1 MDFFWSGMPDLNF
14 EHQEVKQ
21 EMKNVA
27 NFWLNKGVDGF
38 RLDAIKYL
46 IENGSNLENTP
57 ATFSLIEEFNY
68 EFKNTSSES
77 FSMGEVWSN
86 TNSILPYVQ
95 EGRLDACF
103 DFDLA
108 SDILNSVNSGELE

>member
-1 MDFFWSGMPDLNF
+1 MPDLNF

-46 IENGSNLENTP
+46 VENGSNLENTP
-57 ATFSLIEEFNY
+57 S
-68 EFKNTSSES
+68 
-77 FSMGEVWSN
+77 
-86 TNSILPYVQ
+86 
-95 EGRLDACF
+95 
-103 DFDLA
+103 
-108 SDILNSVNSGELE
+108 